1 MQTLNLNQFIARQTD
16 PNAGYAGRF
25 SSVIYT
31 LPALDIKT
39 GPWLAG
45 GSLRRLFDG
54 SDKES
59 DFDLFFSSEL
69 QLQDYKA
76 ELLNRGGTIQYEN
89 DLNVTMNIAPPIVGD
104 LFQMPIKPFKL
115 QLIKIYFS
123 SAEEVLEWF
132 DFTLCQFLTD
142 KETLMVG
149 DYTLYDTASKRVR
162 LNTLHH
168 AVSSVRRMLKY
179 GRQGYTVCDGTIQEL
194 LERVSKNPELI
205 QAPVKYID

>member
-1 MQTLNLNQFIARQTD
+1 MQNLNLHQFIARQTTD
-16 PNAGYAGRF
+16 PTKGYADRF
-25 SSVIYT
+25 ISVVNV
-31 LPALDIKT
+31 LPKLDMKK

-76 ELLNRGGTIQYEN
+76 ELLNRGGLVQYEN
-89 DLNVTMNIAPPIVGD
+89 DLNVTMMVAP
-104 LFQMPIKPFKL
+104 MECKPFKV
-115 QLIKIYFS
+115 QLIKIYFES
-123 SAEEVLEWF
+123 PEKVLEWF

-142 KETLMVG
+142 RETLMVG
-149 DYTLYDTASKRVR
+149 DYTLYDTGSKRVR

-205 QAPVKYID
+205 QAPVRYID